1 MSALD
6 DVNTLED
13 VNSQDATAAY
23 LKIEPEKLRRLVN
36 QKRIACLK
44 QGNRL
49 TFPRAAILTYVE
61 ANTIAATPPN
71 MHGLTDASA
80 RRIRGRAA

>member
-1 MSALD
+1 MTALD

-13 VNSQDATAAY
+13 INTLEETAEY
-23 LKIEPEKLRRLVN
+23 LKIKPEKLRRLVN

-44 QGNRL
+44 QGNCL
-49 TFPRAAILTYVE
+49 TFPRAAILAYVK
-61 ANTIAATPPN
+61 AHTIAATPPN
-71 MHGLTDASA
+71 PHGLTDASA

>member
-13 VNSQDATAAY
+13 TAAH
-23 LKIEPEKLRRLVN
+23 LKIEPAKLRRLVN